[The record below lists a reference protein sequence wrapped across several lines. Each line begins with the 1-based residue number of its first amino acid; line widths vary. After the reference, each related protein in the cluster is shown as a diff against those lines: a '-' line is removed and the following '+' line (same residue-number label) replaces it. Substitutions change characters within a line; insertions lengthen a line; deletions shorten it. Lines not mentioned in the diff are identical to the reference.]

1 MRTVRLRV
9 IYWLVAIL
17 ALSVSHAASWAQ
29 EKSKAAIEAE
39 VTAAWRAAAKTAIA
53 GPAII
58 TLADQAKISIGAGQ
72 LFIPTS
78 EANGVMRALGNS
90 VQPQRQGLIL
100 STDEQA
106 SWMVDVNWIKEGY
119 VRDGEAKEWEADALL
134 QSLKDGTEEGNAE
147 RLERGYPALDITG
160 WVEPPHYDPAT
171 HRLVWSLSARE
182 RGAPADQQHVINYN
196 SYALGREGY
205 FSLDLIT
212 GSGSVAAD
220 KKVAHALLA
229 SLEYVP
235 GKRYADFD
243 ESTDKVAAYGIGA
256 LVGVAAAKKL
266 GLLALIGLF
275 LAKMWKLVLVGV
287 LAIGALGRRLLGR
300 RNQVEETE
308 SEPSEAEPVAAE
320 ADPLSE
326 PELAIAST
334 SDAPARPEPERSDRS
349 DG

>member
-1 MRTVRLRV
+1 MGTVRLRV
-9 IYWLVAIL
+9 IHWLVAII
-17 ALSVSHAASWAQ
+17 ALSVGHAESWAQ
-29 EKSKAAIEAE
+29 ENSKAAIEAE
-39 VTAAWRAAAKTAIA
+39 LKAAWKSAAKTAIA
-53 GPAII
+53 GPASI

-72 LFIPTS
+72 LFIPAA
-78 EANGVMRALGNS
+78 EANGVMHALGNS

-100 STDEQA
+100 PADEKA

-119 VRDGEAKEWEADALL
+119 VRDGEAKEWQADALL
-134 QSLKDGTEEGNAE
+134 QSLKDGTEESNAE

-160 WVEPPHYDPAT
+160 WVEPPRYDPQT

-212 GSGSVAAD
+212 GSGSIAAD

-229 SLEYVP
+229 SLEYAP
-235 GKRYADFD
+235 GKRYADFN

-266 GLLALIGLF
+266 GLLAVIGLF

-287 LAIGALGRRLLGR
+287 LAVGAVGRRLLAR
-300 RNQVEETE
+300 RSAAEEADP
-308 SEPSEAEPVAAE
+308 EPSGVEPVAAE

-326 PELAIAST
+326 PESAIAQT
-334 SDAPARPEPERSDRS
+334 SDAPARPESERSDRS